1 MAGLG
6 EIKQKKDAK
15 FAEEPN
21 LHAPD
26 VLCWTGRALELS
38 LGSQGKLTSFS
49 QRQLTAILADEWR
62 R

>member
-15 FAEEPN
+15 FAEQPN

-26 VLCWTGRALELS
+26 VFCWTERALELG
-38 LGSQGKLTSFS
+38 LGSGGKLTS
-49 QRQLTAILADEWR
+49 LASAN
-62 R
+62 

>member
-26 VLCWTGRALELS
+26 VFYWTESSRA
-38 LGSQGKLTSFS
+38 GSWQS
-49 QRQLTAILADEWR
+49 READEL
-62 R
+62 

>member
-26 VLCWTGRALELS
+26 VFCWTERALELS
-38 LGSQGKLTSFS
+38 LGSRGKLTSFS
-49 QRQLTAILADEWR
+49 QGQLTAILADEWR

>member
-15 FAEEPN
+15 FAEQPN

-26 VLCWTGRALELS
+26 VFCWTERALELGV
-38 LGSQGKLTSFS
+38 GSRGKLTS
-49 QRQLTAILADEWR
+49 LAIAN
-62 R
+62 